1 MSRMSIGGRTLLV
14 LALIV
19 SSACQDQSQPT
30 APTAPSQEPDLRQ
43 APQGPP
49 EDPIALGRT
58 VPGFGGFYFDATG
71 APTVYLRDPGRRGA
85 VAAALAPYFQAEGV
99 DPSRLR
105 VLRGDFDYTQLDQ
118 WFAKVS
124 PAALAVPGAVF
135 ADLDEASNRLR
146 IGVEHAAA
154 QAAVRSA
161 IARLGVSAEAVIVEQ
176 TEPIQQAASLR
187 DKVRP
192 VLAGLQINF
201 TQFICT
207 LGFNATRNGQNSFIT
222 ASHCTAKRGGVE
234 STKYYQPLST
244 TSGSFIGTEVADPPF
259 FTGGACPNGRKCRYS
274 DAARAAYASGV
285 SFTLGRIEKTTAVN
299 TGALTISGNFSITS
313 EGSGSVGNTVNKV
326 GRTTGWSRGSLTNT
340 CVNTNVSGTNITL
353 LCQNW
358 VQARV
363 DAGDSGSPVFINS
376 GTSSVKLAGILWGGD
391 LTSKTT
397 FVYSPIGRIEQELGS
412 LTTF

>member
-1 MSRMSIGGRTLLV
+1 VSRMSTMGRTLV
-14 LALIV
+14 VAAVIV

-30 APTAPSQEPDLRQ
+30 GPTAPSAEPGLRQ

-49 EDPIALGRT
+49 DDPIALGRA
-58 VPGFGGFYFDATG
+58 VPGFGGFYFDSTS
-71 APTVYLRDPGRRGA
+71 APTVYLRDPSRRGE
-85 VAAALAPYFQAEGV
+85 VAAALAPFFQAEGV
-99 DPSRLR
+99 NPSQLR
-105 VLRGDFDYTQLDQ
+105 VLRGDFDYNTLDQ

-146 IGVEHAAA
+146 VGVEHAAA
-154 QAAVRSA
+154 EAAVRSA

-176 TEPIQQAASLR
+176 TEPIRPEATLR

-207 LGFNATRNGQNSFIT
+207 LGFNATKSGQNSFVT
-222 ASHCTAKRGGVE
+222 ASHCTTKRSVVDG
-234 STKYYQPLST
+234 TKYYQPLAS
-244 TSGSFIGTEVADPPF
+244 TSGSFIGTEVADPAF
-259 FTGGACPNGRKCRYS
+259 FTGGACPSGRKCRYS

-285 SFTLGRIEKTTAVN
+285 GFTLGRIEKTSAVN
-299 TGALTISGNFSITS
+299 TGTVTIAGYFSITS
-313 EGSGSVGNTVNKV
+313 EGGGSVGNTANKV
-326 GRTTGWSRGSLTNT
+326 GRTTGWSKGTLTNT
-340 CVNTNVSGTNITL
+340 CVNTNVSGTNITM

-358 VQARV
+358 VQAKV
-363 DAGDSGSPVFINS
+363 GAGDSGSPVFI
-376 GTSSVKLAGILWGGD
+376 GTSSVKLAGILWGGN
-391 LTSKTT
+391 SSGTT
-397 FVYSPIGRIEQELGS
+397 FVYSTISRIEQELGS

>member
-1 MSRMSIGGRTLLV
+1 MFRMSIAGRTLLV
-14 LALIV
+14 SAVIV

-30 APTAPSQEPDLRQ
+30 GPTSSSPEPDLRQ
-43 APQGPP
+43 AAQGQPD
-49 EDPIALGRT
+49 DPIALGRT
-58 VPGFGGFYFDATG
+58 VPGFGGFYFDAAG
-71 APTVYLRDPGRRGA
+71 APTVYLREPSRRGA

-99 DPSRLR
+99 DPSRLQ
-105 VLRGDFDYTQLDQ
+105 VLRGDFDYTQLEQ

-146 IGVEHAAA
+146 IGVEHGAAE
-154 QAAVRSA
+154 AAVRSA

-176 TEPIQQAASLR
+176 TEPIELKATLR

-201 TQFICT
+201 TQYVCT
-207 LGFNATRNGQNSFIT
+207 LGFNATKSGQNSFIT
-222 ASHCTAKRGGVE
+222 ASHCTTKRSAVDG
-234 STKYYQPLST
+234 TKYYQPLAS
-244 TSGSFIGTEVADPPF
+244 TSGSFIATEVADPPF
-259 FTGGACPNGRKCRYS
+259 FTGGACPGGRKCRYS

-285 SFTLGRIEKTTAVN
+285 SFTRGRIEKTTSVN
-299 TGALTISGNFSITS
+299 TGALTISGYFSITS
-313 EGSGSVGNTVNKV
+313 EGGGSVGNTANKV
-326 GRTTGWSRGSLTNT
+326 GRTTGWTKGTLTNT
-340 CVNTNVSGTNITL
+340 CVNTNVSGSNITL

-358 VQARV
+358 VNARV
-363 DAGDSGSPVFINS
+363 SGGDSGSPVFI
-376 GTSSVKLAGILWGGD
+376 GTSSVKLAGILWGGN
-391 LTSKTT
+391 SSGTT

>member
-1 MSRMSIGGRTLLV
+1 MFRMCIGGRTLLV
-14 LALIV
+14 LAVIV
-19 SSACQDQSQPT
+19 LSACQDQSQPT
-30 APTAPSQEPDLRQ
+30 GPTSSSPEPDLRP
-43 APQGPP
+43 AVQGQP
-49 EDPIALGRT
+49 EDPIALGRA
-58 VPGFGGFYFDATG
+58 VPGFGGFYFDAAG
-71 APTVYLRDPGRRGA
+71 APTVYLRDPSRRGA

-176 TEPIQQAASLR
+176 TEPIRPAVTLR
-187 DKVRP
+187 DKIRP

-207 LGFNATRNGQNSFIT
+207 LGFNATRNGQRSFIT

-234 STKYYQPLST
+234 STKYYQPLSS

-274 DAARAAYASGV
+274 DGARAAYASGV
-285 SFTLGRIEKTTAVN
+285 NSTLGRIEKTT
-299 TGALTISGNFSITS
+299 GANNGSLTISGSFSITS
-313 EGSGSVGNTVNKV
+313 EGGGSVGNTANKV
-326 GRTTGWSRGSLTNT
+326 GRTTGWSRGSLANT
-340 CVNTNVSGTNITL
+340 CVDTNVSGTNITV

-358 VQARV
+358 VNARV
-363 DAGDSGSPVFINS
+363 SGGDSGSPVFISS
-376 GTSSVKLAGILWGGD
+376 GTSSVKLAGILWGGN
-391 LTSKTT
+391 SSGTT

>member
-1 MSRMSIGGRTLLV
+1 MFRMSVASRTLGV
-14 LALIV
+14 AAV
-19 SSACQDQSQPT
+19 VVCSACQDQSQPT
-30 APTAPSQEPDLRQ
+30 GPTSPSPEPNLRQ
-43 APQGPP
+43 AAQGPP
-49 EDPIALGRT
+49 DDPIALGRT
-58 VPGFGGFYFDATG
+58 VPGFGGFYFDAAG
-71 APTVYLRDPGRRGA
+71 EPTVYLRDPSRRGA
-85 VAAALAPYFQAEGV
+85 VAAALAPYFQAERI

-154 QAAVRSA
+154 QAAVRSV

-176 TEPIQQAASLR
+176 TEPIRQAATLR

-207 LGFNATRNGQNSFIT
+207 LGFNATRSGQASFIT

-234 STKYYQPLST
+234 GTKYYQPLAS
-244 TSGSFIGTEVADPPF
+244 TSGSFIGTEVADPSF
-259 FTGGACPNGRKCRYS
+259 FTGGACPAGRKCRYS

-285 SFTLGRIEKTTAVN
+285 SFTLGRIERTTAVN
-299 TGALTISGNFSITS
+299 TGTLTIAGNFSITS
-313 EGSGSVGNTVNKV
+313 EGGGSVGNTANKV

-340 CVNTNVSGTNITL
+340 CVNTNVSGTNITV

-363 DAGDSGSPVFINS
+363 SAGDSGSPVFISS
-376 GTSSVKLAGILWGGD
+376 GTSSVKLAGILWGGN
-391 LTSKTT
+391 SSGTT
-397 FVYSPIGRIEQELGS
+397 FVYSPIGKIEQELGS